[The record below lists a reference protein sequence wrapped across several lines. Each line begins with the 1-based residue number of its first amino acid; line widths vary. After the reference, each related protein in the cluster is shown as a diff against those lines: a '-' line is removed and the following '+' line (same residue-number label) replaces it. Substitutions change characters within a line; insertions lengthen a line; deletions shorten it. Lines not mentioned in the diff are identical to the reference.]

1 MEWDARNPRH
11 ADGKIEEDL
20 GTYGLSEQQ
29 INAQFAQ
36 YRERFSAYLR
46 SACLPTRGCF
56 MRPA

>member
-1 MEWDARNPRH
+1 MGPAGPSDMEWDARNPRH

-36 YRERFSAYLR
+36 YRERFSAYL
-46 SACLPTRGCF
+46 
-56 MRPA
+56 